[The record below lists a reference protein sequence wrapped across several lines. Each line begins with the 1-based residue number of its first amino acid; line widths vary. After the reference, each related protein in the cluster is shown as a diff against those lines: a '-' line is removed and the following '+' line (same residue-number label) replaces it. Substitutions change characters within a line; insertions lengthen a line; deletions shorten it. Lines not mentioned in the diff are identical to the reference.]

1 MHRFLKALLLLVTC
15 TLLSSAAFS
24 QTLPIVQ
31 VSGRLSQGQ
40 LKVFTKDTLYRIV
53 GQYTIAGTLLVE
65 PGTTVEFTTNGRL
78 IDSVGGRII
87 ADGELQA
94 IWNRNTS
101 AVTAYPNRY
110 CDTGYM
116 RANVSIG
123 ARPEITITGPSHM
136 DIVPYILFYYANGR
150 ARCASDPNLA
160 NTPYRR
166 NVDRA
171 PIIFRGRP
179 INQFSPEWGHIVV
192 LPGADTAFF
201 RNCQF
206 VNFRKET
213 RAVSLTD
220 FYAPNAATGYSS
232 TQITAGSAL
241 NTAMRNLT
249 TGGGGAMTVF
259 SSKTWLLNCRF
270 DSNFA
275 RYHGGAVQF
284 LQAPFDATG
293 LFYPAAPGQPLA
305 PTAYPAVNPET
316 FDLYGGT
323 VATPF
328 GPLRAFTV
336 TTPAGGATQFRQ
348 TYDDGRMAIN
358 NGRVRRMYFRDN
370 RAVVSDTTQ
379 DVSGYRDNISAE
391 VIYPAGGLRKNE
403 AFGGAMYISGR
414 RLITVY
420 LGRGTALD
428 SLGILP
434 GGDPTDTM
442 VFERNHAV
450 NYQAV
455 NASSNGARGGALYV
469 GDSTNM
475 HFQLSRFLDNFTAA
489 PNVAMTDYIGRGR
502 MSQGGGI
509 YMSQNAPV
517 LTALGNVRFRN
528 NKAGQGGGIYIAAVG
543 DPTLDFYLSPVLG
556 DSAYFISNKAE
567 YDGGAI
573 YTQRNTLFAAPY
585 LITIDSTQPGRPM
598 IDRRILFDSNAA
610 GMTGGAVVIDN
621 RTNPSLSRARV
632 ENVLFRQNS
641 VDSAKVAD
649 VRLIKIFDP
658 VASPISPANENG
670 THTVRDVYNMPA
682 AIVPDVLGGGAIYSL
697 NGNTNFFR
705 SVEFFQNRARF
716 GNGGAISMIL
726 PGRRDNRY
734 FLSAGDSAYDFN
746 TGLPLDFRPGAEPTD
761 QRQMTRFIMNM
772 AEMDSVNTPV
782 QRNPHGSTLGDP
794 NRNGTGLGGAVYI
807 NDLQTQAGTGTPRT
821 DSVLM
826 HRVRMEMDTAWS
838 GSAVYSDNYDLR
850 VIFNKSLVA
859 NNVATSTVG
868 AKVDTIQNYLLS
880 PAASRIAGATFY
892 GEIEGPIP
900 SERYHTNANSIYD
913 NKARFII
920 RLPDAPPG
928 TTGVGF
934 SGIDTLRGN
943 FWGRTEAPVTTT
955 LPSGT
960 LQNTFYIQGDSCTLP
975 LKNPAIPEQ
984 QGPFESTRKFGDPPG
999 RYYTYTPVPIGVI
1012 PDTLLFE
1019 GRVYDI
1025 YDKGLDIKAVDYSAP
1040 RMAPIEDFSVG
1051 IPKRLLPFQGGVYAG
1066 KVVRRMTRDPF
1077 IVDIDPDYATLQRE
1091 FIGNHP
1097 IGYPLF
1103 LESHAN
1109 YIGNDDTTNNDRYS
1123 LNYTVFFVINVET
1136 GEIIRSNSRQLAEG
1150 NNEFRSRVEFV
1161 ADSINRDPLQRRTYE
1176 GRAAFSIGEIARLAP
1191 AYYLQTPGQLPAGLA
1206 NRADSLRA
1214 ARLAAAAYE
1223 DSVAVAGRRY
1233 GGRITPVLELGGNG
1247 FTYENRLNPPTFADI
1262 YAGERY
1268 RALPVLT
1275 GDRIWVIS
1283 RTELWNTQKS
1293 ITQVVNDARFTG
1305 LEFMIDNN
1313 NSIAAPIIFG
1323 QRDSL
1328 EARMPSELRNT
1339 RFLIEDTVYTAS
1351 DLVADTSRI
1360 LEVTANDLNG
1370 FFDPRSIFFPDR
1382 YTALRFEYNTLQEFP
1397 GGLTIPNSNPAF
1409 VRLASWLKAD
1419 TVFPSDP
1426 VNQRDSARGF
1436 LRFYGTPHNPDVV
1449 PGGELLEVRVSN
1461 YPPGVRTIDSLRGLV
1476 GADVIARYVFL
1487 YPPYFNCQVYDAQRS
1502 RYLQQDTVDVGGAS
1516 TASYRLRIFVQ
1527 DTPPTFLSDVSPC
1540 GNQGRTNLAVANLT
1554 NKLRFNFDV
1563 ETDDELEDNNA
1574 EGEGWAF
1581 PYGRT
1586 TYGFVF
1592 TDRNIPSPNDSN
1604 ATDDVREIRPV
1615 WMADSLLH
1623 NTSLVRDRGVTVL
1636 TKGNIIIRIDS
1647 AQAIEMLRNPAQA
1660 NNAFNLDT
1668 MFTVVANDGH
1678 TGQNKRDMRAI
1689 VNVAPQLLPVPPAA
1703 ATLPRA
1709 KEDFDYNPQLLDRT
1723 RGVVATDLNFNQRLR
1738 YYLVYSNDALNEPR
1752 FQTNVPVLD
1761 SNGNPKINTATTAY
1775 VRRDGCYFEAGL
1787 FTAPKTTPDWLKV
1800 NTNSGLLYGTPGLN
1814 DAPRTTTTGGPET
1827 VTVVV
1832 EDEFGLTDVR
1842 TYTLEVDSTQHRP
1855 RLVGRPPVQCV
1866 DPSKPYSDS
1875 LCVSDR
1881 DLGRTRFGERL
1892 TLEVISPS
1900 TGFTVT
1906 PSTINGPITGNGAD
1920 TCINLRITAPSIN
1933 DTGKVRVVIKVTDAA
1948 GNTDTLGYEISVSEP
1963 VIFSMPVRIRNTNIE
1978 SGSNATQELVFG
1990 IARNATT
1997 GEDPSALG
2005 RLDSNYCEYELPPQP
2020 PRDVFDSRWTIPTR
2034 TGVLRNIFPENPSA
2048 GQGALTWKGLFQ
2060 PGFLEGGSVN
2070 YPVVICWSISDA
2082 QKAPQPLHIMDPLA
2096 GAVFRIDMK
2105 SPTGFGVKLP
2115 AGGGVTLRVN
2125 GDTACVEILA
2135 SSSLTGFHITYG
2147 LTVGVN
2153 EPVTG
2158 VSGYTLSA
2166 NAPNPFSNTTE
2177 ITFFS
2182 PKRGDAR
2189 LEVFNMNGDLVRTLV
2204 NSSIEA
2210 GQHSVI
2216 WNGTDEK
2223 GTAVASGTYTYRLTA
2238 GSNILTRTMVLV
2250 K

>member
-15 TLLSSAAFS
+15 TLLSSAAFA
-24 QTLPIVQ
+24 QTLPISQ
-31 VSGRLSQGQ
+31 VSGRLGQGQ
-40 LKVFTKDTLYRIV
+40 LRVFVKDTLYQMV
-53 GQYTIAGTLLVE
+53 GQYTVAGTLLIE
-65 PGTTVEFTTNGRL
+65 PGTTIEFIPNGRL

-87 ADGELQA
+87 ADGDLQA

-101 AVTAYPNRY
+101 DVANFPNRY

-116 RANVSIG
+116 RANVAIG
-123 ARPEITITGPSHM
+123 ARPEVTVSGPSHM
-136 DIVPYILFYYANGR
+136 DIVPHILFYYANGR
-150 ARCASDPNLA
+150 ARCASDPNLR

-166 NVDRA
+166 NVERA

-179 INQFSPEWGHIVV
+179 VNQFSPEWGHIVI

-201 RNCQF
+201 RNVQF

-213 RAVSLTD
+213 RAVSNTD
-220 FYAPNAATGYSS
+220 FYAPNAQNGFTAA
-232 TQITAGSAL
+232 QINAGTTL
-241 NTAMRNLT
+241 NTTMRNLT
-249 TGGGGAMTVF
+249 TGGGGALTTF
-259 SSKTWLLNCRF
+259 SSKTWLLDCRF

-284 LQAPFDATG
+284 LQAPFDPTG
-293 LFYPAAPGQPLA
+293 LFYQPAPGLLVA
-305 PTAYPAVNPET
+305 PAAYPATNPEG

-323 VATPF
+323 VNTPF
-328 GPLRAFTV
+328 GPLRALTP
-336 TTPAGGATQFRQ
+336 TTPAGATVQFRQ
-348 TYDDGRMAIN
+348 TYDDGRMSIN
-358 NGRVRRMYFRDN
+358 MGRVRRLTFRDN
-370 RAVVSDTTQ
+370 RAVVSDTAN
-379 DVSGYRDNISAE
+379 DVSGFRDEVTPE

-428 SLGILP
+428 SMGLLP

-450 NYQAV
+450 NYQAQ
-455 NASSNGARGGALYV
+455 NAASNGARGGAIYV
-469 GDSTNM
+469 GDSTSM
-475 HFQLSRFLDNFTAA
+475 HFQLSRFADNFTAA
-489 PNVAMTDYIGRGR
+489 PNVATTDFLERGR

-509 YMSQNAPV
+509 YMSQTSPV

-528 NKAGQGGGIYIAAVG
+528 NKSGQGGAMYIAAVG
-543 DPTLDFYLSPVLG
+543 NPASDFYLSPVLG

-573 YTQRNTLFAAPY
+573 YTQRNTLFAAPF
-585 LITIDSTQPGRPM
+585 LITLDSTLPGLPM
-598 IDRRILFDSNAA
+598 VDRRILFDSNAA
-610 GMTGGAVVIDN
+610 GLAGGAVVIDN
-621 RTNPSLSRARV
+621 RTNPSLSRARI
-632 ENVLFRQNS
+632 ENVLFNRNV
-641 VDSAKVAD
+641 VDSAMVAD
-649 VRLIKIFDP
+649 VRLIKLFNP
-658 VASPISPANENG
+658 LLSPMGPGNENA
-670 THTVRDVYNMPA
+670 THTVRDVYNMPE
-682 AIVPDVLGGGAIYSL
+682 AIVPEVLGGGAIYSL

-705 SVEFFQNRARF
+705 SVEFFENRARF

-746 TGLPLDFRPGAEPTD
+746 TGIPVPFIDGPEPTD
-761 QRQMTRFIMNM
+761 QRQMTRFINNV
-772 AEMDSVNTPV
+772 AEMDAVNFPASE
-782 QRNPHGSTLGDP
+782 NPHGSTLGDP
-794 NRNGTGLGGAVYI
+794 DRNGTGLGGALYI
-807 NDLQTQAGTGTPRT
+807 NDLQPIAGVGTPRT
-821 DSVLM
+821 DSVML
-826 HRVRMEMDTAWS
+826 HRVRVQANNAWS

-850 VIFNKSLVA
+850 VVFNKSLVA
-859 NNVATSTVG
+859 NNVAVSDIG
-868 AKVDTIQNYLLS
+868 ATVDTIQNYLLN
-880 PAASRIAGATFY
+880 PAASPLAGATFY
-892 GEIEGPIP
+892 GEIEGPMP
-900 SERYHTNANSIYD
+900 SNEYHINANSIYD
-913 NKARFII
+913 NRARFII
-920 RLPDAPPG
+920 RLPDAPEN
-928 TTGVGF
+928 TGIGF
-934 SGIDTLRGN
+934 SGVDSLRGN
-943 FWGRTEAPVTTT
+943 FWGRTEAPVTTV

-984 QGPFESTRKFGDPPG
+984 QGPFESTRKPGDAPG

-1025 YDKGLDIKAVDYSAP
+1025 FDKGRDIKSVDYSNP
-1040 RMAPIEDFSVG
+1040 RLSPIEDFSVG
-1051 IPKRLLPFQGGVYAG
+1051 IPKRLQRFATGVYAN
-1066 KVVRRMTRDPF
+1066 KVVRRLTRDPF
-1077 IVDIDPDYATLQRE
+1077 IADIDPQYAQLQRE
-1091 FIGNHP
+1091 FVGNHP

-1103 LESHAN
+1103 LDARAN
-1109 YIGNDDTTNNDRYS
+1109 YIGAMDTVNDNRYS
-1123 LNYTVFFVINVET
+1123 LDYTVFYVINIET
-1136 GEIIRSNSRQLAEG
+1136 GEMVRSNSRQLAEG
-1150 NNEFRSRVEFV
+1150 GNVFRSRVEFV

-1176 GRAAFSIGEIARLAP
+1176 GRAAFSIGEVARLAP
-1191 AYYLQTPGQLPAGLA
+1191 QYYMETPGLLPALA
-1206 NRADSLRA
+1206 NRRDSLRA

-1223 DSVAVAGRRY
+1223 DSISIGGRRY

-1247 FTYENRLNPPTFADI
+1247 FSYENRNNTPTFADV

-1283 RTELWNTQKS
+1283 RTEMWNTDKS

-1305 LEFMIDNN
+1305 LEFQIDNN

-1328 EARMPSELRNT
+1328 EAKQPAELRNS
-1339 RFLIEDTVYTAS
+1339 RFLIEDTTYTAS
-1351 DLVADTSRI
+1351 DVVADTSKI
-1360 LEVTANDLNG
+1360 FEVTANDVNG

-1397 GGLTIPNSNPAF
+1397 GGLTIPNSSPAA

-1419 TVFPSDP
+1419 TVFPSD
-1426 VNQRDSARGF
+1426 VINRRDSARGF

-1461 YPPGVRTIDSLRGLV
+1461 YPPGIRTIDSLRGLLS
-1476 GADVIARYVFL
+1476 ADTISRYVFL
-1487 YPPYFNCQVYDAQRS
+1487 YPPYFNCQVYDAQRA
-1502 RYLQQDTVDVGGAS
+1502 RFLQQDTVDVGGAT

-1527 DTPPTFLSDVSPC
+1527 DTPPVFLSDVAPC
-1540 GNQGRTNLAVANLT
+1540 YPQDLGTVNLAVANLT
-1554 NKLRFNFDV
+1554 NKLRFDFDV
-1563 ETDDELEDNNA
+1563 NTDDEQEDNNA
-1574 EGEGWAF
+1574 EAENWTF

-1592 TDRNIPSPNDSN
+1592 TDRNIPAPGDSN
-1604 ATDDVREIRPV
+1604 ATDDAREVRPV
-1615 WMADSLLH
+1615 WLADSLLH
-1623 NTSLVRDRGVTVL
+1623 DENLVRDRGVSVL
-1636 TKGNIIIRIDS
+1636 TEGKIIVRIDS
-1647 AQAIEMLRNPAQA
+1647 LQAINMLRNPAQA

-1668 MFTVVANDGH
+1668 VFTIVANDGH

-1689 VNVAPQLLPVPPAA
+1689 VNVAPQLQPALPGGARP
-1703 ATLPRA
+1703 TLPRA
-1709 KEDFDYNPQLLDRT
+1709 KEDSDYNPQLLDRT
-1723 RGVVATDLNFNQRLR
+1723 RSVTATDLNLNQRLR
-1738 YYLVYSNDALNEPR
+1738 YYLVYATDSLNR
-1752 FQTNVPVLD
+1752 DIYRTGTSVLD
-1761 SNGNPKINTATTAY
+1761 SNGTPVTNTATTAF

-1787 FTAPKTTPDWLKV
+1787 FTAPKTTPSWLRV

-1814 DAPRTTTTGGPET
+1814 DAPRTAENGGPEL

-1842 TYTLEVDSTQHRP
+1842 QYEIEVDSTQHRP
-1855 RLVGRPPVQCV
+1855 RLVGRPAIQCV
-1866 DPSKPYSDS
+1866 DPSRAYLDS

-1881 DLGRTRFGERL
+1881 DLGRAQFTETL
-1892 TLEVISPS
+1892 TLEVVSPAGFSVSPS
-1900 TGFTVT
+1900 T
-1906 PSTINGPITGNGAD
+1906 IQGNGNRNPD
-1920 TCINLRITAPSIN
+1920 SCQMIRITAPQI
-1933 DTGKVRVVIKVTDAA
+1933 TTPGRVRVVVRVTDAA
-1948 GNTDTLGYEISVSEP
+1948 GNSDELSYEIIVSEP
-1963 VIFSMPVRIRNTNIE
+1963 VIFSMPIQIRNTNVE
-1978 SGSNATQELVFG
+1978 SGSNATQEMVFG

-2005 RLDSNYCEYELPPQP
+2005 RLDSIYCEYELPPQP
-2020 PRDVFDSRWTIPTR
+2020 PRDVFDARWTIPTR

-2048 GQGALTWKGLFQ
+2048 GQGVLTWKALFQ

-2070 YPVVICWSISDA
+2070 FPIVICWSITDA
-2082 QKAPQPLHIMDPLA
+2082 QRAPQNIHIMDPLA
-2096 GAVFRIDMK
+2096 GSVFRIDMK
-2105 SPTGFGVKLP
+2105 NPTGAGVKLVD
-2115 AGGGVTLRVN
+2115 GGGVTLRVN

-2135 SSSLTGFHITYG
+2135 SSSLEGYHITYG
-2147 LTVGVN
+2147 LTSGIT

-2158 VSGYTLSA
+2158 AAGYTLSA

-2177 ITFFS
+2177 ITYFT
-2182 PKRGDAR
+2182 PKRGDMK
-2189 LEVFNMNGDLVRTLV
+2189 LEVFNINGDLVRTLV
-2204 NSSIEA
+2204 SGNTEA
-2210 GQHSVI
+2210 GRHSVI

-2238 GSNILTRTMVLV
+2238 GPNVITRTMVLV